1 MVLKGANF
9 ELEFQLDETLFKNM
23 MQFRLAY
30 VYKVKSFK
38 SENNIELQ
46 EPLLRVESYVLD
58 KEIDD
63 NILISNTELDE
74 KTLLSRLPEKF
85 KVYTDEV
92 VFEIKKEEKANN
104 QYVAKIDSVFSIN
117 KLPRTLSLIV
127 AHIIFDAKTIMQM
140 VEIINKLFPVA
151 EAIYNQL
158 LKNPTSFKYELDEPI
173 QFEGKTFDHVYSDK
187 MLFDIRN
194 IRYSFRTPYI
204 FKRDLIESFVANVV
218 LKLLND

>member
-92 VFEIKKEEKANN
+92 VFEIKKEEEANN

-151 EAIYNQL
+151 EAVYNQL